1 MEVYFIPIVGE
12 VFGTLLVAGVVAT
25 VLHFRLQEARSR
37 IEAEIQQL
45 DLAYQRA
52 RESLH
57 R

>member
-12 VFGTLLVAGVVAT
+12 VFGTLLVVGVVAA
-25 VLHFRLQEARSR
+25 VLHYRLQEAWSR
-37 IEAEIQQL
+37 VETEIQRM

-52 RESLH
+52 RESLL